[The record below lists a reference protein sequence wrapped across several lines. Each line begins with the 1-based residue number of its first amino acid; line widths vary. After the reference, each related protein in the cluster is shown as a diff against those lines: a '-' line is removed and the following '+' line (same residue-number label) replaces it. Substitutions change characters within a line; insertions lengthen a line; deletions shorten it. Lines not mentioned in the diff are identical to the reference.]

1 MSHFLRTTALISS
14 VILSVSA
21 MVCKAE
27 SDGSLALK
35 TVVIDAG
42 HGGKDAGSISKNG
55 KVYEKTLNLKIATYV
70 AEGIVEACPDVKV
83 ILTRKDDRYLT
94 LGQRAEVANSKNAD
108 LFISIHINSVKNTS
122 ANGFS
127 VHVLGQSKKKDTD
140 LFAYNMDV
148 CKRENSVIL
157 LEDDYSTKYQGFDPN
172 DPQSFIFFSLMQ
184 NAHLAQSLDFAED
197 IEKEFRKGP
206 IRTSRGVWQDPF
218 YLLWKTTM
226 PAVLIECGF
235 ISNAED
241 LKVMSSEEGQKAI
254 AGRITAA
261 FVKFKHSYDSS
272 VKIDSDSAQ
281 TSDAV
286 SKAQD
291 TSSSD
296 RSVNGVSNQATETAT
311 PNSSNTVKNTS
322 NTIKSNALAKPSE
335 KSSEQTDSP
344 VGTAVKYGVQIFTL
358 SRTLPEGDSRLLGYK
373 PTVIPSGSSYKYII
387 GTSATRSESESKLAE
402 IRRKYPDSYLVKI
415 ENGIATR
422 IK

>member
-55 KVYEKTLNLKIATYV
+55 KVYEKTLNLKIAAYV
-70 AEGIVEACPDVKV
+70 AEGIREACPDVKV

-94 LGQRAEVANSKNAD
+94 LGQRADVANSKNAD

-241 LKVMSSEEGQKAI
+241 LKVLSSEEGQKSI
-254 AGRITAA
+254 AGRITSA

-272 VKIDSDSAQ
+272 VKIDSESQ

-286 SKAQD
+286 SKTQD
-291 TSSSD
+291 TSSKETDKSD
-296 RSVNGVSNQATETAT
+296 
-311 PNSSNTVKNTS
+311 
-322 NTIKSNALAKPSE
+322 ALAKPSE
-335 KSSEQTDSP
+335 KPSEQTDSS

-387 GTSATRSESESKLAE
+387 GTSVTRSEAESKLAE
-402 IRRKYPDSYLVKI
+402 IRKKYPDSYLVKI
-415 ENGIATR
+415 ENGSATR

>member
-1 MSHFLRTTALISS
+1 MSHLLRATGLISAVIIAVSS
-14 VILSVSA
+14 V
-21 MVCKAE
+21 VCEAASE
-27 SDGSLALK
+27 GSLALK

-55 KVYEKTLNLKIATYV
+55 KVFEKTLNLKIATYL
-70 AEGIVEACPDVKV
+70 AEGITEACPDVKV

-94 LGQRAEVANSKNAD
+94 LGQRADVANNRNAD
-108 LFISIHINSVKNTS
+108 LFISIHINSVNNTS

-127 VHVLGQSKKKDTD
+127 VHVLGQSKKKNTD

-184 NAHLAQSLDFAED
+184 NAHLAQSLDLAED

-241 LKVMSSEEGQKAI
+241 LKVLNSEDGQKAI
-254 AGRITAA
+254 AGRITSA
-261 FVKFKHSYDSS
+261 FIKFKHDYDSS

-286 SKAQD
+286 SKTQD
-291 TSSSD
+291 TLSKETDGNSSTSAAE
-296 RSVNGVSNQATETAT
+296 GSNQASQTVN
-311 PNSSNTVKNTS
+311 PRFSNTYKNTS
-322 NTIKSNALAKPSE
+322 NKIDGASMSQNHAD
-335 KSSEQTDSP
+335 SSAESS
-344 VGTAVKYGVQIFTL
+344 VKYGVQVFTL
-358 SRTLPEGDSRLLGYK
+358 SRPLPKGDARLLGYE
-373 PTVIPSGSSYKYII
+373 PTVITSENSYKYII
-387 GTSATRSESESKLAE
+387 GTSVSRSEAETKMSE
-402 IRRKYPDSYLVKI
+402 IRKKYPDAYLVKI
-415 ENGIATR
+415 ENGIAMR
-422 IK
+422 VK